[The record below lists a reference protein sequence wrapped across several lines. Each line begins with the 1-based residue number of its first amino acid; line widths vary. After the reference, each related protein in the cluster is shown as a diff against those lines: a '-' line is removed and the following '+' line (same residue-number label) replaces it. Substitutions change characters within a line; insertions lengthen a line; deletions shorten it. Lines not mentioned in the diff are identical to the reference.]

1 MKEQGKLSTNVIFES
16 VLMLFTQNQ
25 NYQNMCTACLPKL
38 QLAVTTAFFKAFF
51 ETQ

>member
-25 NYQNMCTACLPKL
+25 NYQNMCMLAKITACCNNSI
-38 QLAVTTAFFKAFF
+38 F
-51 ETQ
+51 